1 MSLDVHVGTDVR
13 LFLRQLSDKDRRIV
27 GEHIDRLAAHP
38 DVPGNVKK
46 LHTRKPRW
54 RMHISSKYTVFYFVE
69 GDVVYVDKIMSQ
81 EQAHKRYGAV

>member
-27 GEHIDRLAAHP
+27 GEHIDRLADHP
-38 DVPGNVKK
+38 DVLGNVKK

-81 EQAHKRYGAV
+81 ELAHKRYGAV